1 MSSKGLKYLTK
12 DSIKWLS
19 ISAGLELANL
29 LRAFRPG
36 EKTSGR
42 GIIFTLHHVRRGDP
56 VGFSP
61 NGHLSVT
68 PQFLETA
75 IRAVQDEG
83 YEIVRLRDVPEIL
96 KHEAN
101 RRFAVFT
108 MDDGYHNN
116 ATEALPVFSRY
127 QAPFTVFATRGLTLR
142 THTIWWET
150 LEALTRSTESFEYD
164 FGSGPAR
171 VFCRSKTEKAEI
183 HERIA
188 RHIIGPEEEVA
199 IERLNQAARQHGIAP
214 GKIVENLV
222 MDESEL
228 KTFSENALVSIGAHT
243 VSHRAISYLPD
254 DIARREM
261 EESAEFV
268 KSVTGTFP
276 TTFAY
281 PYGFRAAVRQ
291 RDHQL
296 AADAG
301 FSLAVT
307 TQPGTLNTRSLDC
320 MHALPRVSLNGL
332 YQKERYVRALAS
344 GMPFGL
350 MAQNHNHG

>member
-12 DSIKWLS
+12 DSIKWFS

-29 LRAFRPG
+29 LRVFP
-36 EKTSGR
+36 SGKKNAGQ
-42 GIIFTLHHVRRGDP
+42 GIIFTLHHVRPGVP

-75 IRAVQDEG
+75 IRVVRDEG
-83 YEIVRLRDVPEIL
+83 YEIVRLCDVPEIL
-96 KHEAN
+96 KHDAN

-108 MDDGYHNN
+108 MDDGYRNN
-116 ATEALPVFSRY
+116 ASEALPVFSRY
-127 QAPFTVFATRGLTLR
+127 QVPFTVFVTRGLTLR

-150 LEALTRSTESFEYD
+150 LEALTRSTQSFDYD
-164 FGSGPAR
+164 FGSGPTR
-171 VFCRSKTEKAEI
+171 LFCRSKPEKAEV
-183 HERIA
+183 HEKIA
-188 RHIIGPEEEVA
+188 RHIIGPGEEIA

-214 GKIVENLV
+214 EKITEDLV
-222 MDESEL
+222 MDANEL
-228 KTFSENALVSIGAHT
+228 RAFSSNPLVSIGAHT
-243 VSHRAISYLPD
+243 ISHRAVSFLPD
-254 DIARREM
+254 DVARREM

-268 KSVTGTFP
+268 KSVTGALP

-281 PYGFRAAVRQ
+281 PYGFRAAVSQ

-307 TQPGTLNTRSLDC
+307 TQPGILNTKSLER

-350 MAQNHNHG
+350 MAQNRNHG